1 MKRAHE
7 IVGLVAA
14 LTACAGPPA
23 GGQVGPSADD
33 PRAGLH
39 VYEVAPEQAQAA
51 LDTGFVEVSGS
62 GLVMVSPDRAVVSFA
77 METRAASAAGAASAN
92 ADAMDRVLG
101 AVRGANLP
109 GLELSTFG
117 YTLQPEYSN
126 VSNQRTREIVAYI
139 VYNNVRATSSDVD
152 AVGRLIDVA
161 IGAGANRVADISFS
175 ASDTGEAEREAL
187 ALAVRDARAQA
198 EVIAQTLGRRLGAPI
213 AVHGGAQRPM
223 PMRSDMQLRGVAFEA
238 RAAPTP
244 IEAGEQSVTA
254 SVTIRFAL
262 GPELEG

>member
-1 MKRAHE
+1 MKRSHE
-7 IVGLVAA
+7 IVALVAA

-39 VYEVAPEQAQAA
+39 IYEVAPEQVRATP
-51 LDTGFVEVSGS
+51 DTGFVEVSGS

-101 AVRGANLP
+101 AVRGASLP

-117 YTLQPEYSN
+117 YSLQPEYSTAN
-126 VSNQRTREIVAYI
+126 NQRTREIVAYI
-139 VYNNVRATSSDVD
+139 VHNNVRATVSDVD

-175 ASDTGEAEREAL
+175 ASDTGDAEREAL
-187 ALAVRDARAQA
+187 AMAVRDARAQA
-198 EVIAQTLGRRLGAPI
+198 EVIAQALGRRLGAPI
-213 AVHGGAQRPM
+213 QVHGGAQRPM
-223 PMRSDMQLRGVAFEA
+223 PQRGDQLVFFRAAEA
-238 RAAPTP
+238 QAAPTP
-244 IEAGEQSVTA
+244 IEAGDQSVTA

-262 GPELEG
+262 GPEQGD